1 MIRTFQLKI
10 IRVGD
15 NITLDF
21 NTSEPISGYGSGYNT
36 EGQPI
41 LESCTNQEGIPGG
54 YGHCEHDV
62 VLSLLPIV
70 FFTGPDGFRREASVS
85 GSNDSWKAFYPVDPL
100 KDDNLSLDLDY
111 EITITDTSGN
121 EKQYLSVADLDESAQ
136 PKSDGN
142 LMTVKL
148 DTVAP
153 RVETLTL
160 ASTNS
165 STNPDLGSNTLLAKK
180 DDKVTLTFTTSER
193 VINPEVQINNFL
205 AETSYL
211 NFDGDDD
218 NDDDDDDDED
228 E

>member
-1 MIRTFQLKI
+1 M
-10 IRVGD
+10 
-15 NITLDF
+15 
-21 NTSEPISGYGSGYNT
+21 
-36 EGQPI
+36 
-41 LESCTNQEGIPGG
+41 
-54 YGHCEHDV
+54 
-62 VLSLLPIV
+62 
-70 FFTGPDGFRREASVS
+70 
-85 GSNDSWKAFYPVDPL
+85 
-100 KDDNLSLDLDY
+100 DLDY

-121 EKQYLSVADLDESAQ
+121 EKQYLSVDDLDESAQ

-165 STNPDLGSNTLLAKK
+165 STNSDLGSNTLLAKK

-193 VINPEVQINNFL
+193 VINPEVQINNFQ

-218 NDDDDDDDED
+218 KFEIRSISSETLSKFSISMWILNKDGDPTEGNVERIISTSNDEFELSIGSRPGDWENKIGFFSRSLGSVSYTHLTLPTKA
-228 E
+228 